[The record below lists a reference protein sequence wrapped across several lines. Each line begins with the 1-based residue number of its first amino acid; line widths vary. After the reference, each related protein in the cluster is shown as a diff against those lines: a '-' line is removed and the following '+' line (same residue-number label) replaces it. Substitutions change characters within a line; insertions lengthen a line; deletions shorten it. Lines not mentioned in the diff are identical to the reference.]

1 MRKDLLVET
10 ISKVCSKRLKLCL
23 LTPKNEDFAMG
34 IGLQLQQLNRTIS
47 QECSLED
54 NNGQHLR
61 HPLDHLMRSSNKFWV
76 PLYGSLAWF
85 SSIWNLIGK
94 GSKYSV
100 IPSRHIWGR
109 EPPHLLHRTSE
120 LLRPHIHHKESSWL
134 LSPVQRPS
142 YIYPC
147 VSLLQEVAV
156 KTSFTESGEGLV
168 MIRNSSGKTTTMETV
183 SPSQAQICP
192 VSSVYLRLL
201 LVCCC
206 CLLLLSTFCRRSSA
220 PFPFC

>member
-54 NNGQHLR
+54 NNGQQLR
-61 HPLDHLMRSSNKFWV
+61 HPLAHLMRPSNKFWV
-76 PLYGSLAWF
+76 PLYGSSAWS

-94 GSKYSV
+94 GSKYSA

-120 LLRPHIHHKESSWL
+120 LLPPHTHHKESSWL
-134 LSPVQRPS
+134 LSSVQRPS
-142 YIYPC
+142 YIYIP
-147 VSLLQEVAV
+147 
-156 KTSFTESGEGLV
+156 
-168 MIRNSSGKTTTMETV
+168 
-183 SPSQAQICP
+183 
-192 VSSVYLRLL
+192 VYLCSKKSR
-201 LVCCC
+201 
-206 CLLLLSTFCRRSSA
+206 
-220 PFPFC
+220 